1 MNDDFHLM
9 APWGTLIQPEM
20 DPRSTQP
27 RGFSR
32 RLFLRG
38 AAASMALAAM
48 PRQLTAAP
56 TTAAP
61 TTAAPAVRNLG
72 PMVYATDETTV
83 AVEDFHPLRRTYAK
97 HYSNLYDSLINQY
110 RTYDN
115 IPKTQINAIDKEA
128 ARLSHEDAVTD
139 AMENDRDIIAE
150 MNGISEDE
158 VTRGHVEDY
167 LENMDD
173 DDLKVDAFEEA
184 FDEDTHRKQW
194 DEALENL
201 RTKYT
206 PEELALISIE
216 PHENGPEADSHR
228 WHAGVAMPWKINGPA
243 QIVRDLIDEV
253 GHLDVVSF
261 EDENGNEL
269 LDDASNTEG
278 FAKLMAGQAS
288 PRQNQIIKQHL
299 APDPLD
305 RVPNGNMDELRDKI
319 SKSLKN
325 FLSGKTVE
333 AVYRATQQGQSGAT
347 EQEVRN
353 LDEAIMDA
361 GQILD
366 GKVTIYRPLDANTV
380 PRTKN
385 AIGHDLHDQTFL
397 TGTTDL
403 DRALSLIKPG
413 GDILA
418 IEVPAGARVLR
429 SDTDVMLPRHS
440 RLSIT
445 DHAVT
450 ENGPGI
456 IKATLK

>member
-1 MNDDFHLM
+1 MDDNFHLT

-32 RLFLRG
+32 RLFLKS

-48 PRQLTAAP
+48 PRQLTA
-56 TTAAP
+56 TAV
-61 TTAAPAVRNLG
+61 PATSVPVARNLG
-72 PMVYATDETTV
+72 PTVYATPETIV

-97 HYSNLYDSLINQY
+97 HYSNLYDNLINQY
-110 RTYDN
+110 GTYDG
-115 IPKTQINAIDKEA
+115 IPKKQISAIDKEA
-128 ARLSHEDAVTD
+128 ERLSHEDAITD
-139 AMENDRDIIAE
+139 AMENERDIIAE
-150 MNGISEDE
+150 MHDISEDE

-167 LENMDD
+167 FANQDD
-173 DDLKVDAFEEA
+173 GDLKENAFEEA
-184 FDEDTHRKQW
+184 LDEDTHREQW

-206 PEELALISIE
+206 PEELALVSIE

-228 WHAGVAMPWKINGPA
+228 WHAGVVMPWKINGPA
-243 QIVRDLIDEV
+243 QLVRDLIDEV
-253 GHLDVVSF
+253 GHLDMVSF
-261 EDENGNEL
+261 EDEDGNEL
-269 LDDASNTEG
+269 LDDASDTEG
-278 FAKLMAGQAS
+278 FAKLMAGQVS

-305 RVPNGNMDELRDKI
+305 RVPHGNTDELRGKI

-361 GQILD
+361 GQTLD

-385 AIGHDLHDQTFL
+385 AVGHDLHDQTFL

-429 SDTDVMLPRHS
+429 SDTNVMLPRHS

-445 DHAVT
+445 DHAVM
-450 ENGPGI
+450 EDGPGI